1 MYIFLSEEVKYRVEK
16 IPEPIEGST
25 FGEPANLGA
34 LKQAIE
40 FFIVVLT

>member
-1 MYIFLSEEVKYRVEK
+1 MYSFLFEELKYRVEK
-16 IPEPIEGST
+16 IPEPIEAST
-25 FGEPANLGA
+25 LREPANLGV